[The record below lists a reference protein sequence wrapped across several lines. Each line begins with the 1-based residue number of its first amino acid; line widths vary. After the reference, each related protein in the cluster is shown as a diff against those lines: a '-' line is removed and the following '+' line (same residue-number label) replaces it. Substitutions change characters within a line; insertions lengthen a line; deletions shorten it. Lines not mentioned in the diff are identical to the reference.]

1 MPGAVP
7 HTSTY
12 ALSNATL
19 PYTIEL
25 ARIGWRE
32 AVLADDA
39 LAEGV
44 NVVDGAVT
52 YGPVADS
59 LGVRCTPLRTFL

>member
-1 MPGAVP
+1 M
-7 HTSTY
+7 
-12 ALSNATL
+12 
-19 PYTIEL
+19 EL
-25 ARIGWRE
+25 ARHGWRE
-32 AVLADDA
+32 AVLADDS

-59 LGVRCTPLRTFL
+59 LSVPYTALRTLL